1 MQSVEQSPAVQ
12 SPFRAGHIA
21 IVGRPNVGKSTLL
34 NHLVG
39 QKLSITSRKAQ
50 TTRHRVA
57 GILNRDQTQF
67 VFVDTPG
74 FQTRHLNAL
83 NSALN
88 RSVKQALREVDV
100 VLLVIEA
107 GRLGARDREVIKLL
121 PADRPVLAVI
131 NKIDRLEDRALLL
144 PLMEKLAA
152 EFAFTAI
159 VPVSAKQGQGLVELT
174 DAITSYLPSRG
185 PLYPDDQVTDRD
197 ERFFAAESIREKLFR
212 SLGEEL
218 PYACS
223 VAIDQFVED
232 GSLRRIQ
239 ATIFVDKP
247 GQKAIVIGE
256 GGERLK
262 EIATAARLDMER
274 LFGSKVF
281 LQVWVK
287 VKSGWADDS
296 RALTRFGYEP

>member
-1 MQSVEQSPAVQ
+1 MQSAAQPLGQ
-12 SPFRAGHIA
+12 PPFRVGHIA
-21 IVGRPNVGKSTLL
+21 IVGRPNVGKSTLF

-57 GILNRDQTQF
+57 GILNRERAQF

-88 RSVKQALREVDV
+88 RSVKQALREVNI

-107 GRLGARDREVIKLL
+107 GQLGARDREVIRLL
-121 PADRPVLAVI
+121 PAARPVLAVI
-131 NKIDRLEDRALLL
+131 NKIDRLEDQALLL
-144 PLMEKLAA
+144 PLMEKLAV

-159 VPVSAKQGQGLVELT
+159 VPVSAKQGKGMAELT
-174 DAITSYLPSRG
+174 AAIAGHLPEQE

-232 GSLRRIQ
+232 GGLRRIH

-256 GGERLK
+256 RGEKLK

-274 LFGSKVF
+274 LFGGKVF
-281 LQVWVK
+281 LKVWVK

-296 RALTRFGYEP
+296 RALTRFGYDP